1 MLKRVQHDGRNRFAA
16 LLLLVAT
23 LILGVAA
30 PASARD
36 RVVVA
41 LQLEPPTLDPT
52 SGAAAAVKEV
62 SYRIIYEGLTTL
74 DTTGRARIRASR
86 TGAITDRR
94 VTAWP

>member
-52 SGAAAAVKEV
+52 SGAAAAVK
-62 SYRIIYEGLTTL
+62 I
-74 DTTGRARIRASR
+74 GRAH
-86 TGAITDRR
+86 
-94 VTAWP
+94 V